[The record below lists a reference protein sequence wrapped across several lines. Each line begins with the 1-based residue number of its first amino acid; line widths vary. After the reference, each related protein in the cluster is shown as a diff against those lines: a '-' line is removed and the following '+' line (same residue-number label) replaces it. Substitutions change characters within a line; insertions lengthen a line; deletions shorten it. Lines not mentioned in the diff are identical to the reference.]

1 MTVTDIVEV
10 SKTKVEVR
18 VDDEIRFALYK
29 SELRRFAIRKDSEI
43 SRETYDMIMDEV
55 LLKRAK
61 LRCMNLLKSR
71 DYTECQLVTKLK
83 QGLYPEG
90 IIDAALAYVISYG
103 YVDDIRYAGSYI
115 RYAGQSRSRRQ
126 IENDLIR
133 KGVSAEDIRQAYE
146 QCAEEDGVTAEEELI
161 SRLLEKKH
169 FDRQNATYEESR
181 KMVSFLYR
189 KGFSLD
195 KIYRVLGQT
204 ED

>member
-1 MTVTDIVEV
+1 MLSFV
-10 SKTKVEVR
+10 
-18 VDDEIRFALYK
+18 FFYY
-29 SELRRFAIRKDSEI
+29 F
-43 SRETYDMIMDEV
+43 
-55 LLKRAK
+55 
-61 LRCMNLLKSR
+61 
-71 DYTECQLVTKLK
+71 
-83 QGLYPEG
+83 
-90 IIDAALAYVISYG
+90 
-103 YVDDIRYAGSYI
+103 RYAVSYI

>member
-1 MTVTDIVEV
+1 
-10 SKTKVEVR
+10 
-18 VDDEIRFALYK
+18 
-29 SELRRFAIRKDSEI
+29 
-43 SRETYDMIMDEV
+43 
-55 LLKRAK
+55 
-61 LRCMNLLKSR
+61 MNLLKSR

-90 IIDAALAYVISYG
+90 IIDAVLAYVISYG